1 MRQLLCLL
9 LVTTAAP
16 VAAESIQETPA
27 FDRPGISFSVTTLPV
42 GSVAWEQGFPDWS
55 RDRSDGVT
63 VDDYAAA
70 ANLRVGLADRWEL
83 QLGHSAFNWR
93 HQRGQ
98 GFRERKNGSGDTTLL
113 LKHSLPVASPDWGWA
128 LMGGVTLPTGD
139 AEFGNDHARYTLGS
153 TVEWAHGER
162 GAIALYLN
170 ADWDKADTTWTLS
183 PSYSV
188 SLNDRWA
195 VFVEAGYSRSSQ
207 EGEHYVAGGGVTWM
221 LTPRM
226 QLDLYSDFG
235 LTDASTDV
243 QAGFGFSLFFP

>member
-1 MRQLLCLL
+1 MRQLLWWLL
-9 LVTTAAP
+9 TATAAP
-16 VAAESIQETPA
+16 VAAQPVQETPA

-63 VDDYAAA
+63 VSDYTAAT
-70 ANLRVGLADRWEL
+70 NLRVGLADRLEL
-83 QLGHSAFNWR
+83 QVGHSAFNWR

-98 GFRERKNGSGDTTLL
+98 GLRESKNGSADTTLL
-113 LKHSLPVASPDWGWA
+113 LKHSLPAASPDLGWA
-128 LMGGVTLPTGD
+128 LMGGATLPTGD
-139 AEFGNDHARYTLGS
+139 AEFGNDHTRYTLGS
-153 TVEWAHGER
+153 TVEWARGENS
-162 GAIALYLN
+162 AIALYLN
-170 ADWDKADTTWTLS
+170 ADWDQADTTWTLS

-207 EGEHYVAGGGVTWM
+207 DGDSYVAGGGVTWM
-221 LTPRM
+221 LTPRL